1 MQFLRIGHLFAS
13 VATGKRSHFS
23 VTGVRNVRGRMSRP
37 LTGPMKSDTGSFPS
51 RYASPD
57 HTALDIGEGKE
68 LDEQVKSVQS
78 AKPPRLGSIVRQVS
92 SSKVFQSGG
101 SSPSRGTLRQPED
114 GGDVFD
120 NTRQSIGG
128 DMKGNDDKI
137 SLGYYKFPMVH
148 EPGRHKPKP
157 KSFVFIPAKAMKQEN
172 FSFET
177 AFEAL
182 GLSEPPSIIFRLN
195 SANDTPTWNMRLPES
210 RMELAAFQY
219 ELDNPDQY
227 EEETV
232 KKVHAASKNEE
243 DVDSPAQSEAG
254 DTMAPPISRRDS
266 TKNLQ
271 AHVDSQGET
280 GLKAKHDEHDD
291 IKWREVLV
299 RRQKANKSRL
309 AEYTRE
315 SYRAALCHYQG
326 VLREKCKRL
335 LKGTY
340 AACEQAGAM
349 FRIDSMWSENYR
361 HDAVT
366 SWLTNNY
373 SDENTKLLGIGDIS
387 YYHKAIQDGL
397 NPSINTAVKPY
408 DPNDPQ
414 KPARNPKEIA
424 DEINKDAFELP
435 REVVYGFELAEH
447 IFVQLKNIKSDPGI
461 TFVEGMWEIETVKG
475 GDPFEDDNLLRKKA
489 LIEGLRIEITPYISY
504 MTTVPEGGNDG
515 IDMLHSVLD
524 FVKSHVNIA
533 DWTDEQKQLRFEEIY
548 GYFYDFTKGA
558 NPGDFDPELE
568 HDRLEFLEGFYNLFN
583 GPHLPLPLRT
593 KMGPIAHQPG
603 RKRGSFPHRGIT
615 HLIVTDDVLLL
626 EQMLVEVVPWGAIL
640 INGETASADMAV
652 DCIQHGRPLISV
664 KYTGGTADLVV
675 GMLEKRK
682 FFLMARKLDPD
693 HPMEDVA
700 YSIKMP
706 TDRGLPTEN
715 DWLKEFDSVQCS
727 TAVKMNVLLENWPDR
742 FSEASIFVVDTFQ
755 TTEDDVQD
763 RITQTM
769 GVVFESA
776 HELGGSVSEQKRLT
790 YAWRVRHK
798 FLFNANIFKLI
809 SDVLMM
815 LITLLTLS
823 STVSAVLYSYFLI
836 NPNVLSASAYTIAQ
850 RYLLIFNLVLPLAAT
865 IVRGIYASVSPML
878 KYVALKN
885 ACVQVESEIY
895 MYRTKVGKYGVFG
908 RKKKADDKNKDG
920 KKDDKK
926 GGKDDKDAKASS
938 NQKMGGNNPR
948 RAFSNALDSIWAE
961 LSTSGTF
968 GVFFVLARSVPDLTT
983 PPFILCPLTI

>member
-1 MQFLRIGHLFAS
+1 MKGAF
-13 VATGKRSHFS
+13 
-23 VTGVRNVRGRMSRP
+23 
-37 LTGPMKSDTGSFPS
+37 TGPLKSDTGSFS

-68 LDEQVKSVQS
+68 LDEQAKSVQS
-78 AKPPRLGSIVRQVS
+78 TKPSRSFGSVVRQAS
-92 SSKVFQSGG
+92 SSKIFQSGG
-101 SSPSRGTLRQPED
+101 MSPSSRGSVRQPED
-114 GGDVFD
+114 GGEGFD
-120 NTRQSIGG
+120 NSRPSIGG
-128 DMKGNDDKI
+128 DMKKTDVKI

-148 EPGRHKPKP
+148 EPGRPKPKP

-182 GLSEPPSIIFRLN
+182 GLTEPPSIIFRLN

-227 EEETV
+227 DEEPM
-232 KKVHAASKNEE
+232 KRVHPAAKNEE
-243 DVDSPAQSEAG
+243 DVSSPSHSEAG
-254 DTMAPPISRRDS
+254 DVIAPQPIGRRDS
-266 TKNLQ
+266 IRNFQ
-271 AHVDSQGET
+271 AHADPQVEI
-280 GLKAKHDEHDD
+280 GLKGKHDEHDD

-299 RRQKANKSRL
+299 RRQKENKSRL
-309 AEYTRE
+309 ADHTRE

-373 SDENTKLLGIGDIS
+373 SNEQTKLLGIGDIS
-387 YYHKAIQDGL
+387 YYHKAIQEGL
-397 NPSINTAVKPY
+397 NPITNPTGAVRPY

-414 KPARNPKEIA
+414 KQTSRLAKDIA
-424 DEINKDAFELP
+424 DEIDSLAFELP

-447 IFVQLKNIKSDPGI
+447 ICVQLKEIKSDPGI
-461 TFVEGMWEIETVKG
+461 NVVEGMWEIESVKS
-475 GDPFEDDNLLRKKA
+475 GDPSEDDDLLREKA
-489 LIEGLRIEITPYISY
+489 LIESLRVDITCYISY
-504 MTTVPEGGNDG
+504 MTTAPEGGNDG
-515 IDMLHSVLD
+515 IDMLHSVLE
-524 FVKSHVNIA
+524 FKNSNPNIA
-533 DWTDEQKQLRFEEIY
+533 DWNDEQKQQRFEEIY
-548 GYFYDFTKGA
+548 GYFYALIKGGH
-558 NPGDFDPELE
+558 PEVDHELE
-568 HDRLEFLEGFYNLFN
+568 PDRFDFLDEFYK
-583 GPHLPLPLRT
+583 PSQRRPLPLRT

-615 HLIVTDDVLLL
+615 HLIVTDDILLL
-626 EQMLVEVVPWGAIL
+626 EQMLVDVVPWGAIL

-706 TDRGLPTEN
+706 TNRGLPSEN

-798 FLFNANIFKLI
+798 FLYNANIFKLI

-895 MYRTKVGKYGVFG
+895 MYRTKVGKYGLFG
-908 RKKKADDKNKDG
+908 RKKKAEDKNKDG

-926 GGKDDKDAKASS
+926 GGGGKDDKDGKAS

-968 GVFFVLARSVPDLTT
+968 GVFFVLSGSVL
-983 PPFILCPLTI
+983 I